1 MNELLTKI
9 VEVDKMPKRGGAI
22 NWRALFNFNL
32 NPTNSSREMLGYSYN
47 KQT

>member
-22 NWRALFNFNL
+22 GWRTLFDL
-32 NPTNSSREMLGYSYN
+32 T
-47 KQT
+47 